1 MGRFSTIDKET
12 TIQQMSYIEYSA
24 TLNNEKNPYHIK
36 DTGMKNMK
44 QLKPEY

>member
-1 MGRFSTIDKET
+1 MGRRNTIDKET
-12 TIQQMSYIEYSA
+12 TNQQISYIEYST
-24 TLNNEKNPYHIK
+24 TLNNEKNLYHLK